1 MYSFLETEQCL
12 VWNVFKDKAN
22 FAGRVDRMGGGHR
35 FGEHAEAPCI
45 GMSPRTSLPLP
56 RSDCAPL
63 GKSASYFCVWK
74 REQRP
79 FAGSCLPFSDPK
91 ETLQCRCAVEITVGG
106 VAGLSSEP
114 GTPALLS
121 SAWSDDGASV
131 ASPV

>member
-1 MYSFLETEQCL
+1 MLVCKCPVDLQPQPRTRRPQKSGGLHTGMYSFLEREQCL

-22 FAGRVDRMGGGHR
+22 FAGRVDRMGGHR

-79 FAGSCLPFSDPK
+79 FSGSCRPFSDPK
-91 ETLQCRCAVEITVGG
+91 ETLQCRCAMEITQ
-106 VAGLSSEP
+106 
-114 GTPALLS
+114 
-121 SAWSDDGASV
+121 
-131 ASPV
+131 

>member
-1 MYSFLETEQCL
+1 
-12 VWNVFKDKAN
+12 
-22 FAGRVDRMGGGHR
+22 MGMR
-35 FGEHAEAPCI
+35 
-45 GMSPRTSLPLP
+45 PRTSLPLA

-63 GKSASYFCVWK
+63 GKSASYFCVWE
-74 REQRP
+74 REERP
-79 FAGSCLPFSDPK
+79 FAGPCLPFSDPK
-91 ETLQCRCAVEITVGG
+91 ETLRCRCAMEITQRG